1 MAIPSKP
8 SDHSNPTTTPGA
20 PVSGS
25 AIAMDSITLTAD
37 LDALVKISAFITA
50 AAERCGLDERA
61 TWQVQLAVDEAVTNV
76 IQHAYDPDQPGDL
89 TLSWQCRDHR
99 FIITVRDHGRQFDPA
114 AVPEPDITSPL
125 EERQVGGLGIYLIT
139 RLMDEVRFEFSPQG
153 GNLLTMVKYLPHDQP
168 DLPDEVVVIPIAD
181 RIDALTAPRL
191 VKLANEQIAK
201 GARQMVLD
209 LSNVPFLSS
218 SGLRALLL
226 IRKELMTLGGELRLA
241 ALQPQVQEVFA
252 VTGFTQVFN
261 IHPSVAEART
271 AFSQRR

>member
-1 MAIPSKP
+1 ME
-8 SDHSNPTTTPGA
+8 
-20 PVSGS
+20 
-25 AIAMDSITLTAD
+25 SITLTAD
-37 LDALVKISAFITA
+37 LDALAKISAFITS

-89 TLSWQCRDHR
+89 TLSWQCRNHK
-99 FIITVRDHGRQFDPA
+99 FIVILRDHGRQFDPS
-114 AVPEPDITSPL
+114 AVPPPDVTSPL

-139 RLMDEVRFEFSPQG
+139 RLMDEVRFEFSPQE
-153 GNLLTMVKYLPHDQP
+153 GNVLTMVKYLPREEPAQF
-168 DLPDEVVVIPIAD
+168 DEIVVIPITD

-191 VKLANEQIAK
+191 SQMVSEQISK
-201 GARQMVLD
+201 GARRILLD

-241 ALQPQVQEVFA
+241 ALQPQVHEVFSL
-252 VTGFTQVFN
+252 TGFTQVFN
-261 IHPSVAEART
+261 IHPSVAEARS
-271 AFSQRR
+271 AFSQRL